1 MLATQLPLLT
11 RLVIYLA
18 AGIGA
23 GIANGVAGG
32 GTFVTFPT
40 LIATGIS
47 ALQANVSTTVGVLPS
62 YVGGISGFRTQLGQ
76 HRALIK
82 SLIPSCVLGAATGCT
97 LLLIGSSNTFR
108 DVVPWLIGAGTV
120 LFAISPL
127 ATTRLANLES
137 GHGSR
142 RWFLFLGVF
151 AVSIYGGYFGAGL
164 GIMLLAVMAIALPF
178 ELAELQGL
186 RNVLSLIINVVA
198 AAIFVA
204 HGHLAYD
211 AVYMLLPGTLLG
223 GWLGTM
229 LIRRLSPRVVR
240 GLIIATGVFTTYHL
254 ATTR

>member
-1 MLATQLPLLT
+1 
-11 RLVIYLA
+11 
-18 AGIGA
+18 
-23 GIANGVAGG
+23 
-32 GTFVTFPT
+32 
-40 LIATGIS
+40 
-47 ALQANVSTTVGVLPS
+47 
-62 YVGGISGFRTQLGQ
+62 
-76 HRALIK
+76 
-82 SLIPSCVLGAATGCT
+82 
-97 LLLIGSSNTFR
+97 
-108 DVVPWLIGAGTV
+108 V